1 MSRIQS
7 DLNTDLP
14 RAIGNAWNVPI
25 GRWAYF
31 FRLSKNRGFEPVLHA
46 FQNGQM
52 QFQQL
57 FHGIEYP
64 AKHVGLGISR
74 ELLDVPVRHQIEVE
88 FGPHA
93 L

>member
-7 DLNTDLP
+7 DLKTDLP
-14 RAIGNAWNVPI
+14 RAIGSAWKVPI

-31 FRLSKNRGFEPVLHA
+31 FRLSKNGVFEAVLHA

-57 FHGIEYP
+57 FHGIEDP
-64 AKHVGLGISR
+64 AKHLGLGISR
-74 ELLDVPVRHQIEVE
+74 QLLDVPVRHQIEVE
-88 FGPHA
+88 FGPHP

>member
-1 MSRIQS
+1 MECPDRTLGVFLQI
-7 DLNTDLP
+7 
-14 RAIGNAWNVPI
+14 VEE
-25 GRWAYF
+25 
-31 FRLSKNRGFEPVLHA
+31 RGFEPVLHA

-52 QFQQL
+52 QFQQF

-74 ELLDVPVRHQIEVE
+74 QLLDVPVRHQIEVE
-88 FGPHA
+88 FGAHA